1 MHFVFYGKDKAD
13 SLQLRLDNRA
23 AHIEWLKSNPIPI
36 AGPLLDENG
45 DMVGSMV
52 VCEAKDHAAAS
63 TMFANDPYA
72 KAGLFAS
79 SEITPWKWVIGASE

>member
-1 MHFVFYGKDKAD
+1 MHFVFYGKDKAG

-36 AGPLLDENG
+36 AGPLLDESG

-52 VCEAKDHAAAS
+52 VCEAKDKAAARAL
-63 TMFANDPYA
+63 FANDPYA

-79 SEITPWKWVIGASE
+79 SEITPWKWVIGATE